1 MNENRF
7 IKILN
12 ALGDRTRFKILKI
25 IVKKEEISCLEIT
38 KKVNMSQPTIS
49 HHLKILTDSGIVRVR
64 RSGKFGYFSIN
75 EKVLNAFQQDITKF
89 LKQGGKLWKNG

>member
-12 ALGDRTRFKILKI
+12 ALGDMTRFKILKI
-25 IVKKEEISCLEIT
+25 IAKKGEISCLEIT
-38 KKVNMSQPTIS
+38 KKVSMSQPTIS

-75 EKVLNAFQQDITKF
+75 EKVFDVFLQDITKF